1 MKTRRAR
8 VVRRKRRNSRYR
20 SRKYGG
26 AGPGQTTN
34 TTKSQ
39 HKNGPLA
46 QPALVRSE
54 HGAGGGFQANSQGEI
69 EPLSQ
74 APPAHGPAKGK
85 TRTIADGKRTQS

>member
-1 MKTRRAR
+1 
-8 VVRRKRRNSRYR
+8 
-20 SRKYGG
+20 
-26 AGPGQTTN
+26 
-34 TTKSQ
+34 
-39 HKNGPLA
+39 
-46 QPALVRSE
+46 LVRSE